1 MYEHLSACVSAPH
14 ICLVPAEDG
23 KVLHPLEL
31 ELLMFVS
38 FCVDLELDLGPLERT
53 GSEETVSNLSR
64 ALSMFLKS

>member
-1 MYEHLSACVSAPH
+1 M
-14 ICLVPAEDG
+14 
-23 KVLHPLEL
+23 LHPLEL